1 MTTTHVA
8 GLDESIHKTNIW
20 LKELKEELGL
30 EDHQGAYTALRATL
44 HAIRDRL
51 STGEAADLAS
61 QLPTLIRGAYYE
73 NWVPDADRAG
83 RRSRESFLGQIRDT
97 FRPPPGEEPR
107 IDPEAAVHAVTA
119 LLDRHV
125 TEGQMQH
132 VRSTLPEEIREL
144 VGGAA

>member
-8 GLDESIHKTNIW
+8 GLDESIHKTNVW
-20 LKELKEELGL
+20 LKELKEDLGV

-61 QLPTLIRGAYYE
+61 QLPTVIRGMYYE

-83 RRSRESFLGQIRDT
+83 RRSKESFLTDVRDT

-107 IDPEAAVHAVTA
+107 IEPEAAVRAATA
-119 LLDRHV
+119 LLDRRV
-125 TEGQMQH
+125 TEGQ
-132 VRSTLPEEIREL
+132 VRPS
-144 VGGAA
+144 G